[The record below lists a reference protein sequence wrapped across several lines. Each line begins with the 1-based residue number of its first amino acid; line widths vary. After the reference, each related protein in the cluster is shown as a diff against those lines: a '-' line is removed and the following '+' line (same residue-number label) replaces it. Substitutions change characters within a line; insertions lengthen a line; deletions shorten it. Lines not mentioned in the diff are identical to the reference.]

1 METPVDL
8 KKIFSERKKAKTI
21 PLTVSLEI
29 TTKSSKTPFINNE
42 VLVNEMDIRHEYD
55 LVAIIKDNI
64 FLHHIDE
71 LIYIELTQDTSKSGL
86 YVVKTKLG
94 IEIVVKKYDT
104 EEYVSLKI
112 NQENKNI
119 YTKYYFEDFLFIFGK
134 VIN

>member
-8 KKIFSERKKAKTI
+8 KKLFSKRKKAKTI

-71 LIYIELTQDTSKSGL
+71 LIYIELT
-86 YVVKTKLG
+86 
-94 IEIVVKKYDT
+94 
-104 EEYVSLKI
+104 
-112 NQENKNI
+112 
-119 YTKYYFEDFLFIFGK
+119 
-134 VIN
+134 

>member
-1 METPVDL
+1 MGTPVDL
-8 KKIFSERKKAKTI
+8 KKLFSERKKAKTI

-71 LIYIELTQDTSKSGL
+71 LIYIELTQDTR
-86 YVVKTKLG
+86 V
-94 IEIVVKKYDT
+94 
-104 EEYVSLKI
+104 
-112 NQENKNI
+112 
-119 YTKYYFEDFLFIFGK
+119 
-134 VIN
+134 